1 MTFQH
6 RHIPLIIGLAVVVA
20 LTVGGCGWHGVNSLS
35 LPGTAGGGPGSYE
48 VQAQLP
54 DVTNLEQNSRVRVGD
69 VTVGNVI
76 KVERQGWHALI
87 TMRLGGDVQ
96 LPANATAKIGQTSL
110 LGSLHVELAPPTGV
124 PAQGKLH
131 NGSLIPL
138 SAGSSYPTTEQTLA
152 AVSMLLNGGGISQLQ
167 DITTA
172 FSTAFAGRGQDL
184 RVLIEQLEQF
194 VGHLNHQVDDII
206 AATESLNSLVGQLAD
221 QKPVLDKALTT
232 IPRAL
237 TVLKDERNPLGD
249 AFDQLGKFSA
259 LAADSV
265 NNTKEAL
272 IEEFKDLGPV
282 LSSLANAGPALTRSL
297 GVIATYPYPK
307 DTLKNF
313 QRGDSANGTFIFD
326 LTLSRLDSSIFTGTR
341 FEGAL
346 TRLELQWGRTLGQ
359 TPSPYT
365 AANPIVAPYH
375 MNQVR

>member
-1 MTFQH
+1 MTSL
-6 RHIPLIIGLAVVVA
+6 RRTLRRIGLAVLLVA
-20 LTVGGCGWHGVNSLS
+20 TMGGCGWHGVNSLD
-35 LPGTAGGGPGSYE
+35 LPGTAGGGAGSYE

-76 KVERQGWHALI
+76 KVQRQGWHALI
-87 TMRLGGDVQ
+87 TMRLSGDVH
-96 LPANATAKIGQTSL
+96 LPANATAKVGQTSL
-110 LGSLHVELAPPTGV
+110 LGSLHVELAPPNDA
-124 PAQGKLH
+124 PPEGKLH

-138 SAGSSYPTTEQTLA
+138 ASGSSYPTTEQTLA

-184 RVLIEQLEQF
+184 RSLVEQLEQF
-194 VGHLNHQVDDII
+194 VGHLNNQVDDII
-206 AATESLNSLVGQLAD
+206 AATDSVNNLARQFAD
-221 QKPVLDKALTT
+221 EKEVLDKALTT
-232 IPRAL
+232 IPNAL
-237 TVLKDERNPLGD
+237 AVLKDERQVLGE

-259 LAADSV
+259 LTADSV
-265 NNTKEAL
+265 NMTKEAL
-272 IEEFKDLGPV
+272 VEEFKDMGPV
-282 LSSLANAGPALTRSL
+282 LTSLANAGPALTRSL

-326 LTLSRLDSSIFTGTR
+326 LTLSRLDSSLFTGTR

-365 AANPIVAPYH
+365 AANPLVAPYH
-375 MNQVR
+375 MNQVH